1 MKLSPLSQIMR
12 LSAVQRQSTLYLFF
26 TIGITL
32 FGFISTML
40 FSHLLGKDI
49 MGVYFLFIAYYGIF
63 NMIGDG
69 GFGQA
74 AVKRISEGNE
84 QNEYLTA
91 YVTLRA
97 LLIIGSTLLLLGLS
111 SYFIDLQDYNLVPI
125 IILALLVAFFSHTL
139 TYGAYGLGHVGV
151 FNSSNGLGEFLRIFI
166 QIIAVLLGYSI
177 FGLLAG
183 FIIGMGISGILC
195 VKYFTFKP
203 ARFTLRHISS
213 LAMYGFW
220 VFLIGTGSI
229 VFAYVDTI
237 FIGYFMTNGDVGV
250 YRIAFQFTAV
260 AAFISAAIAGSLTP
274 KISHWSANNQMD
286 KIAPVVTRG
295 ITFSLLLAIPVAF
308 GGILLSERLLYYFYG
323 SDFAEG
329 SMVCSILLIMQIIAV
344 FTVLLGVALTAS
356 DHARQAF
363 YATGIAAFLNIVLNI
378 TLIPILGIN
387 GAAIATLI
395 SYTLNA
401 VLIAHFLK
409 RYITI
414 RIELRPIAHII
425 ISSLIMALFVFI
437 YMQFVPLDNVV
448 VTMIPVVIG
457 ALIYFFTLL
466 KLDSGIHDEIA
477 GMITTFGLPWPKWL

>member
-1 MKLSPLSQIMR
+1 MSIPLLSNIMR
-12 LSAVQRQSTLYLFF
+12 IPAIQRQSTLSLIS

-32 FGFISTML
+32 FGFISTMI
-40 FSHLLGKDI
+40 FSHLLGKDL
-49 MGVYFLFIAYYGIF
+49 MGVYYLFFAYYGIF

-74 AVKRISEGNE
+74 AVKRISEGKE
-84 QNEYLTA
+84 QNEYLSA
-91 YVTLRA
+91 YATLRA
-97 LLIIGSTLLLLGLS
+97 ILIIISTLLLLVLS
-111 SYFIDLQDYNLVPI
+111 PLFIDLQEYNLIPWI
-125 IILALLVAFFSHTL
+125 IAALAASFFGHTII
-139 TYGAYGLGHVGV
+139 YGVYGLGHVGIYNV
-151 FNSSNGLGEFLRIFI
+151 ASGISEFIRIFV
-166 QIIAVLLGYSI
+166 QIVCVLFGFSV
-177 FGLLAG
+177 FGLLGG
-183 FIIGMGISGILC
+183 FITGILLSGLLC
-195 VKYFTFKP
+195 IKYFRFRP
-203 ARFTLRHISS
+203 AKFNFRHITS
-213 LAMYGFW
+213 LANYGFW
-220 VFLIGTGSI
+220 IFLIGTGSI

-250 YRIAFQFTAV
+250 YRIAFQFTAIST
-260 AAFISAAIAGSLTP
+260 FITSAIMGTLTP

-286 KIAPVVTRG
+286 KIAPVITRG
-295 ITFSLLLAIPVAF
+295 ITMSLILAIPVAL
-308 GGILLSERLLYYFYG
+308 GGFLLSERLLYFFYG
-323 SDFAEG
+323 ADFAAG
-329 SMVCSILLIMQIIAV
+329 ATVCSILLVMQIVAV
-344 FTVLLGVALTAS
+344 FISLMGVALTAS
-356 DHARQAF
+356 DHARQSF
-363 YATGIAAFLNIVLNI
+363 YATASAAILNIILNI
-378 TLIPILGIN
+378 ILIPILGIN

-401 VLIAHFLK
+401 VLISHFLK